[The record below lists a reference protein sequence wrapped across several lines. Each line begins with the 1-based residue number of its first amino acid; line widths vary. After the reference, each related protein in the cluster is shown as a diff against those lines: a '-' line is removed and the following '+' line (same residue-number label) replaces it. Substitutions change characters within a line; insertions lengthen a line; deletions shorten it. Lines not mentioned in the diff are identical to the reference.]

1 MDDVDPI
8 KRREIEAREL
18 RRAILDRLEQYRQL
32 QSLVP
37 SHAIDQQV
45 VNPDNAFR
53 LETTRTALLRDLH
66 QLSSMLLTLEKKI
79 DDKRWMKWILPP
91 FLGMIGYFL
100 LMGLYKLPYFRQWSP
115 DRKVN
120 EQGKRRP
127 LFLNLL
133 ALLPWITR
141 PLAAFK
147 IFMYERRR
155 MQTTRLQESVDELES
170 QVESGSPFQDDRCLA
185 AKKWDR
191 IPWDECKDVYDRAF
205 LYLST
210 GL

>member
-1 MDDVDPI
+1 
-8 KRREIEAREL
+8 
-18 RRAILDRLEQYRQL
+18 
-32 QSLVP
+32 
-37 SHAIDQQV
+37 
-45 VNPDNAFR
+45 
-53 LETTRTALLRDLH
+53 
-66 QLSSMLLTLEKKI
+66 
-79 DDKRWMKWILPP
+79 
-91 FLGMIGYFL
+91 MIGYFL

-205 LYLST
+205 LYMST